1 MVSIPNNRKEA
12 KGFRSVDLATNP
24 TATFEFKKVFVMPNG
39 RLQQLHG
46 STIEVELEVQGC
58 LRSITGQGNYDEKDP
73 DLGSVLRVLVSDPRG
88 NFELLI
94 AESSW
99 SGTLESSD
107 LPGCDYRILLSACTP
122 C

>member
-1 MVSIPNNRKEA
+1 M
-12 KGFRSVDLATNP
+12 DLAVNP
-24 TATFEFKKVFVMPNG
+24 AAMFEFKKVFVMPSG

-46 STIEVELEVQGC
+46 STIEVELEIQGSS
-58 LRSITGQGNYDEKDP
+58 RSITGRGNYDRKDP
-73 DLGSVLRVLVSDPRG
+73 DLGPVLRILVSDPG
-88 NFELLI
+88 GDFELLI

-107 LPGCDYRILLSACTP
+107 LAGCDYRISLSACTP

>member
-1 MVSIPNNRKEA
+1 M
-12 KGFRSVDLATNP
+12 DLAANP

-58 LRSITGQGNYDEKDP
+58 LRSITGRGNYDEKDP
-73 DLGSVLRVLVSDPRG
+73 DLGSVLKILVSDPRG
-88 NFELLI
+88 DFELLI
-94 AESSW
+94 AESGW
-99 SGTLESSD
+99 SGTLKSSD